1 MKEIIRRYV
10 MKFPPDSADKALTY
24 KLIKDFDIKFSILK
38 AEVRPGRTG
47 SLLLELEALPEN
59 MQEGIEYLTAN
70 GVNCESLGKKIKFEA
85 AKCINCGNCTG
96 VCFTGALTMDREKWK
111 LNFEPEL
118 CVVCELCV
126 PACPMN
132 LFDINFHQEEPD
144 KIVVVN

>member
-132 LFDINFHQEEPD
+132 LFDINFHQEEHEAIE
-144 KIVVVN
+144 K

>member
-24 KLIKDFDIKFSILK
+24 KLIKNYDIKFSILK

-59 MQEGIEYLTAN
+59 IQKGIVYLEAN
-70 GVNCESLGKKIKFEA
+70 DVICESLGKKIKFEA
-85 AKCINCGNCTG
+85 EKCINCGNCTG
-96 VCFTGALTMDREKWK
+96 VCFTGALTMDREIWK
-111 LNFEPEL
+111 LKFEPEL

-132 LFDINFHQEEPD
+132 LFDINFHEEEPG
-144 KIVVVN
+144 K

>member
-1 MKEIIRRYV
+1 MKEVTRRYV
-10 MKFPPDSADKALTY
+10 MKFPPQSADKALTY
-24 KLIKDFDIKFSILK
+24 RLIKEYDIKFSILK

-59 MQEGIEYLTAN
+59 IQKGIEYLEAN
-70 GVNCESLGKKIKFEA
+70 AVNCEPLGKKIRFEA
-85 AKCINCGNCTG
+85 GRCINCGNCTG
-96 VCFTGALTMDREKWK
+96 VCFTGALTMDRQNWE

-132 LFDINFHQEEPD
+132 LFEINFHEEEPQA
-144 KIVVVN
+144 VEN